1 MNNPF
6 KNFNAK
12 INGRRVKSQKE
23 FIETLQEEINK
34 VTYVP
39 SDAFCENE
47 TTCETTCDE
56 NNDETTCENVDM
68 SNIDNIKQRIEQLD
82 IEIDRTDDKC
92 DEMKNI
98 AETLRSEHSAIL
110 DEIVKLQ
117 ALKQSLINEKVEA
130 VFELHDA
137 VKYSISILNKR
148 LEREETVID
157 SLSDEQITKLYE
169 TVDSL
174 MNIFTALTKTGTN

>member
-12 INGRRVKSQKE
+12 INGRQVKSHKE
-23 FIETLQEEINK
+23 FIDTLKEEINK

-39 SDAFCENE
+39 SDALCEDVIDEE
-47 TTCETTCDE
+47 TTS
-56 NNDETTCENVDM
+56 ENVDM

-82 IEIDRTDDKC
+82 IEIDRTDEKC

-98 AETLRSEHSAIL
+98 AETLRSEHSATL
-110 DEIVKLQ
+110 EEIVKLQ

-137 VKYSISILNKR
+137 VKYNLSILNKR
-148 LEREETVID
+148 LEREEIIID

-169 TVDSL
+169 SVDSL
-174 MNIFTALTKTGTN
+174 MNIFTTLTKTGTN

>member
-12 INGRRVKSQKE
+12 INGRQVKSHKE
-23 FIETLQEEINK
+23 FIDTLQEEINK

-39 SDAFCENE
+39 SDAVCENE
-47 TTCETTCDE
+47 TTCETACDE

-68 SNIDNIKQRIEQLD
+68 SNIDNIKERIEHLD
-82 IEIDRTDDKC
+82 IEIDRTNDKF
-92 DEMKNI
+92 DEMKHI

-110 DEIVKLQ
+110 DEIVLLQ
-117 ALKQSLINEKVEA
+117 ALRETLIKEKVEA

-137 VKYSISILNKR
+137 VKHNLSILNKR
-148 LEREETVID
+148 LEREETIID

-169 TVDSL
+169 SVDSL
-174 MNIFTALTKTGTN
+174 MNIFTSLTKTGTN

>member
-12 INGRRVKSQKE
+12 INGRQVKSHKE
-23 FIETLQEEINK
+23 FIDTLKEEINK

-39 SDAFCENE
+39 SDALCEDVVDEE
-47 TTCETTCDE
+47 TI
-56 NNDETTCENVDM
+56 CENVDM

-98 AETLRSEHSAIL
+98 AETLRSEHSATL

-117 ALKQSLINEKVEA
+117 ALKQALINEKVEA

-137 VKYSISILNKR
+137 VKYNLSILNKR
-148 LEREETVID
+148 LEREEIVID

-169 TVDSL
+169 SVDSL

>member
-12 INGRRVKSQKE
+12 INSRQVKSHKE
-23 FIETLQEEINK
+23 FIDTLKEEINK

-39 SDAFCENE
+39 SDALCEDVVDEE
-47 TTCETTCDE
+47 TI
-56 NNDETTCENVDM
+56 CENVDM

-98 AETLRSEHSAIL
+98 AETLRSEHSATL

-137 VKYSISILNKR
+137 VKYNLSILNKR

-169 TVDSL
+169 SVDSL
-174 MNIFTALTKTGTN
+174 MNIFTTLTKTGTN

>member
-12 INGRRVKSQKE
+12 INGRQVKSHKE
-23 FIETLQEEINK
+23 FIDTLKEEIDK

-39 SDAFCENE
+39 SDAVSERCCL
-47 TTCETTCDE
+47 TTK
-56 NNDETTCENVDM
+56 TTCENVDM
-68 SNIDNIKQRIEQLD
+68 SNIDNIKERIEQLD

-92 DEMKNI
+92 EEMKNI
-98 AETLRSEHSAIL
+98 AETLRSEHSVTL

-137 VKYSISILNKR
+137 VKHNLSILNKR
-148 LEREETVID
+148 LEREETIID
-157 SLSDEQITKLYE
+157 SLSDEQITKLHE
-169 TVDSL
+169 TVDCL
-174 MNIFTALTKTGTN
+174 MNIFTSLTKSGTN

>member
-12 INGRRVKSQKE
+12 INGRQVKSHKE
-23 FIETLQEEINK
+23 FIDTLKEEINK

-39 SDAFCENE
+39 SDALCEDVV
-47 TTCETTCDE
+47 DE
-56 NNDETTCENVDM
+56 ETTCENVDM

-98 AETLRSEHSAIL
+98 AETLRSEHSATL

-137 VKYSISILNKR
+137 VKYNLSILNKR
-148 LEREETVID
+148 LEREETIID

-169 TVDSL
+169 SVDSL

>member
-12 INGRRVKSQKE
+12 INGRQVKSHKE
-23 FIETLQEEINK
+23 FIDTLKEEINK

-39 SDAFCENE
+39 SDALCEDVVDEE
-47 TTCETTCDE
+47 TI
-56 NNDETTCENVDM
+56 CENVDM

-98 AETLRSEHSAIL
+98 AETLRSEHSATL

-137 VKYSISILNKR
+137 VKYNLSILNKR
-148 LEREETVID
+148 LEREETIID

-169 TVDSL
+169 SVDSL

>member
-12 INGRRVKSQKE
+12 INGRQVKSHKE
-23 FIETLQEEINK
+23 FIDTLKEEINK

-39 SDAFCENE
+39 SDALCEDVV
-47 TTCETTCDE
+47 DE
-56 NNDETTCENVDM
+56 ETTCENVNM

-98 AETLRSEHSAIL
+98 AETLRSEHSATL

-137 VKYSISILNKR
+137 VKYNLSILDKR
-148 LEREETVID
+148 LEQEETIID

-169 TVDSL
+169 SVDSL

>member
-12 INGRRVKSQKE
+12 INGRQVKSHKE
-23 FIETLQEEINK
+23 FIDTLKHEINK

-39 SDAFCENE
+39 SDALCEDIV
-47 TTCETTCDE
+47 DE
-56 NNDETTCENVDM
+56 ETTCENVDM

-82 IEIDRTDDKC
+82 IEIDRTDEKC

-98 AETLRSEHSAIL
+98 AETLRSEHSATL

-137 VKYSISILNKR
+137 VKYNLSILNKR
-148 LEREETVID
+148 LEREETIID

-169 TVDSL
+169 SVDSL

>member
-12 INGRRVKSQKE
+12 INGRQVKSHKE
-23 FIETLQEEINK
+23 FIDTLKEEINK

-39 SDAFCENE
+39 SDALCEDVV
-47 TTCETTCDE
+47 DE
-56 NNDETTCENVDM
+56 ETTCENVDM

-98 AETLRSEHSAIL
+98 AETLRSEHSATL

-117 ALKQSLINEKVEA
+117 ALKQSLINLKVEA

-137 VKYSISILNKR
+137 VKYNLSILNKR
-148 LEREETVID
+148 LEREEIIID
-157 SLSDEQITKLYE
+157 SITDEQITKLYE
-169 TVDSL
+169 SVDSL

>member
-12 INGRRVKSQKE
+12 INGRQVKSHKE
-23 FIETLQEEINK
+23 FIDTLKEEINK

-39 SDAFCENE
+39 SDALCEDVV
-47 TTCETTCDE
+47 DE
-56 NNDETTCENVDM
+56 ETTCENVNM

-82 IEIDRTDDKC
+82 IEIDRTDEKC

-98 AETLRSEHSAIL
+98 AETLRSEHSATL

-137 VKYSISILNKR
+137 VKYNLSILDKR
-148 LEREETVID
+148 LEQEETIID
-157 SLSDEQITKLYE
+157 SLSDEQITNLYKS
-169 TVDSL
+169 VD